1 MYVLAMKLKRL
12 ILPVLFAVCCLN
24 MYAQPHLTGTVVD
37 VQGEPVIGAA
47 VRIAGTTTGTVTG
60 IDGQFALEATEG
72 AKIEVSYLGYLTVEL
87 TAKELRSQGG
97 KVVLREDTQ
106 ALEEVV
112 VVGYGVQKKSVVT
125 AAISKVSAEDL
136 ENVIPTRVD
145 NMLKGKAS
153 GVTITSSSGQPGAGA
168 RVNIR
173 GVGTIN
179 DASPLYVVDGMP
191 VDNIDYLN
199 PTDIASIEVLKDA
212 ASAAIYG
219 TKGAN
224 GVILVTTKSGELNQR
239 AHVSYDM
246 SVGFQNPWKQKAVLN
261 GPWYQTILNEARLN
275 DGSAPYFQQITTDP
289 GTNWQDQLFNYNA
302 PVQTHQVSV
311 NGGSDKVTY
320 FVSFG
325 YFDHQGIVGGNFGRS
340 NYTRYSVRSNN
351 VYKVLDNTAER
362 TWLNRLTFT
371 SNLSYTNSAS
381 TGIAENSAF
390 YSPLGSA
397 LLIDPTQ
404 PLYATDPD
412 AVLAKYPD
420 AVKDKNGKVYS
431 IPDITM
437 SEVIN
442 PVANLELPA
451 GWNRVDRFTANLTGE
466 LQLYPDLV
474 WKTSFNADFSFNR
487 YDGYGYPYY
496 LSSGGAG
503 SSHTSSV
510 SASQSRTF
518 TWQVENTLSYNHT
531 FGGDHEFGVLIGQSA
546 TKTAYSYVSG
556 TAYDLPSN
564 DPYKATIDYTQG
576 TREEQST
583 AGGRSYSAGAS
594 YFARVNYNYK
604 ERYIFQ
610 ASLRCDGS
618 DKFGTNN
625 RWGFFPSFSL
635 GWNIAHEDFWAN
647 APEEWSALKLRGS
660 WGMNGNDRISSF
672 AYTSLI
678 VSGSNYTF
686 GRGEEEKIVTGVR
699 QGRLANADLKW
710 ETSRQMDIG
719 MEMGF
724 LSNALNLNLDWY
736 YKTTEDMLMPA
747 LLPAYVGIEQPWTN
761 GGKMLNWGIEADLSY
776 KWHAGPV
783 NFSISGNISYL
794 KNRLIDYGNE
804 AGASNLDNVQG
815 VGIVSR
821 AENGEVY
828 PFFYGY
834 KTDGLFQT
842 EAEVKSYVNS
852 NGDLLQPNARP
863 GDVRFVDFNGD
874 GKIDDN
880 DRTKIGKGMPDI
892 TYSLTYG
899 MDFYGVDLNLFFQG
913 VGGNQVFDATRR
925 PDLSLSNQPAWILNR
940 WTGPNTSTRIPRMT
954 EQDPNDNWRS
964 SDLYIKNGAYLRL
977 KTLQVGYSFPKAWMK
992 KIHFTKIRLYFSAEN
1007 LLTITG
1013 YDGFDPEIGSGGTSI
1028 GIDAGCYPQSRT
1040 MSFGANITL

>member
-1 MYVLAMKLKRL
+1 M
-12 ILPVLFAVCCLN
+12 
-24 MYAQPHLTGTVVD
+24 
-37 VQGEPVIGAA
+37 
-47 VRIAGTTTGTVTG
+47 
-60 IDGQFALEATEG
+60 
-72 AKIEVSYLGYLTVEL
+72 
-87 TAKELRSQGG
+87 
-97 KVVLREDTQ
+97 
-106 ALEEVV
+106 
-112 VVGYGVQKKSVVT
+112 
-125 AAISKVSAEDL
+125 
-136 ENVIPTRVD
+136 
-145 NMLKGKAS
+145 
-153 GVTITSSSGQPGAGA
+153 
-168 RVNIR
+168 
-173 GVGTIN
+173 
-179 DASPLYVVDGMP
+179 
-191 VDNIDYLN
+191 
-199 PTDIASIEVLKDA
+199 
-212 ASAAIYG
+212 
-219 TKGAN
+219 
-224 GVILVTTKSGELNQR
+224 
-239 AHVSYDM
+239 
-246 SVGFQNPWKQKAVLN
+246 
-261 GPWYQTILNEARLN
+261 
-275 DGSAPYFQQITTDP
+275 
-289 GTNWQDQLFNYNA
+289 
-302 PVQTHQVSV
+302 
-311 NGGSDKVTY
+311 
-320 FVSFG
+320 
-325 YFDHQGIVGGNFGRS
+325 
-340 NYTRYSVRSNN
+340 
-351 VYKVLDNTAER
+351 
-362 TWLNRLTFT
+362 
-371 SNLSYTNSAS
+371 
-381 TGIAENSAF
+381 
-390 YSPLGSA
+390 
-397 LLIDPTQ
+397 
-404 PLYATDPD
+404 
-412 AVLAKYPD
+412 
-420 AVKDKNGKVYS
+420 
-431 IPDITM
+431 
-437 SEVIN
+437 
-442 PVANLELPA
+442 
-451 GWNRVDRFTANLTGE
+451 
-466 LQLYPDLV
+466 
-474 WKTSFNADFSFNR
+474 
-487 YDGYGYPYY
+487 
-496 LSSGGAG
+496 
-503 SSHTSSV
+503 
-510 SASQSRTF
+510 
-518 TWQVENTLSYNHT
+518 
-531 FGGDHEFGVLIGQSA
+531 
-546 TKTAYSYVSG
+546 
-556 TAYDLPSN
+556 
-564 DPYKATIDYTQG
+564 
-576 TREEQST
+576 
-583 AGGRSYSAGAS
+583 
-594 YFARVNYNYK
+594 
-604 ERYIFQ
+604 
-610 ASLRCDGS
+610 RCDGS

-625 RWGFFPSFSL
+625 RWGLFPSFSL

-710 ETSRQMDIG
+710 ETSRQTDIG
-719 MEMGF
+719 LEMGF